1 MLHRVCKQSVIKSL
15 TNMDSKKLIGGLLA
29 GAAIGVSIGILIA
42 PSSGRKTIKKLK
54 KRSRKLTGKLS
65 SKVGNSIESL
75 RERYNHG
82 IEEAARKGKE
92 VINAASDKIKA

>member
-1 MLHRVCKQSVIKSL
+1 VREKSVIKSL

-54 KRSRKLTGKLS
+54 KGAGKLTGKLS
-65 SKVGNSIESL
+65 NKVTSSIDSI
-75 RERYNHG
+75 RERYNNG
-82 IEEAARKGKE
+82 VDEAARKSKE
-92 VINAASDKIKA
+92 VINAASDRIKA